1 MNRPAALQFPGPDAA
16 AGRVLVVDDDP
27 EAAEYFRHV
36 LTRRGRFEVTH
47 TADPVA
53 ALALAAS
60 QPWDLLLTDLDLPGM
75 SGLAL
80 LAALRPLLPRL
91 PFVLATAHAPA
102 GELLDLSRP
111 RLSPYWEADA
121 VLVKPVPAD
130 VLLATVTRLTANCNP
145 KDGAGTGV
153 NSPQWENVET

>member
-1 MNRPAALQFPGPDAA
+1 MNRLAALQPPDPAA
-16 AGRVLVVDDDP
+16 ARGRVLVVDDDP

-53 ALALAAS
+53 ALALATG

-80 LAALRPLLPRL
+80 LAALRPLRPGLPV
-91 PFVLATAHAPA
+91 VLATAHAPA
-102 GELLDLSRP
+102 GEPLDDPLAVEP
-111 RLSPYWEADA
+111 DA
-121 VLVKPVPAD
+121 VLIKPVPAD
-130 VLLATVTRLTANCNP
+130 VLLATVRRLTANCNP
-145 KDGAGTGV
+145 KGREGTGG
-153 NSPQWENVET
+153 NPPLWENVDP